1 MAALGLVVATFGM
14 KQAAFDNALIFD
26 GISSIT
32 GMVVLLMAAAALTLA
47 RDNSST
53 SSSQFS
59 EFVFLTLNCVVG
71 MLTFIWS
78 NDLIVMFVGLELM
91 SLCLYVMIAMSGEEK
106 LSKESAFKYFVL
118 GSFASAILL
127 YGISFIYGTS
137 GSTYLP
143 DLHNVG
149 ANLIATNR
157 MFLMGF
163 VMLLVGICFKIALF
177 PFHAW
182 TPDVYQGA
190 PTPVT
195 GFMATGV
202 KAASLAFSYA
212 SWPRKHCWLSERDR
226 W

>member
-1 MAALGLVVATFGM
+1 

-26 GISSIT
+26 GISSIA
-32 GMVVLLMAAAALTLA
+32 GLVVVLMATAALTLA

-59 EFVFLTLNCVVG
+59 EFVFLTLNCAVG

-78 NDLIVMFVGLELM
+78 NDLIVMFVGLELL
-91 SLCLYVMIAMSGEEK
+91 SLCLYVLIAMSGEEK

-149 ANLIATNR
+149 ANLISTNR

-163 VMLLVGICFKIALF
+163 VLLLVGICFKIA
-177 PFHAW
+177 
-182 TPDVYQGA
+182 
-190 PTPVT
+190 
-195 GFMATGV
+195 
-202 KAASLAFSYA
+202 
-212 SWPRKHCWLSERDR
+212 
-226 W
+226 